1 MNVCSDIKNENAKR
15 PNFHKGSQSHS
26 PSQTNGSTKIQ
37 INSVI
42 AIPKL
47 QELAQKIPAT
57 ISCRDII
64 ILVNLYL
71 KEITSC

>member
-1 MNVCSDIKNENAKR
+1 MYIEQRKKKYITKNANR

-57 ISCRDII
+57 VQLQGYS
-64 ILVNLYL
+64 YL
-71 KEITSC
+71 S